1 MTRKIGKILSAAAK
15 TSAFLGVFALC
26 GCLTGKTATEEAILS
41 LSYGDFDKAAAYSDK
56 ALKDD
61 PNDAYALMVAGIA
74 YDNLGYPNRSRR
86 YYEDVVALSDASQ
99 TGMFGQFKKAPP
111 QELRAIAAQRLNFM
125 EQKERPFAKVDADTG
140 LAVFAKSGDDAS
152 VITVEAGEKLS
163 PKGAESF
170 VIEKRSVKGGLD
182 MLDEGDRNVVQRF
195 LTFIRLRDEKLVT
208 QEEWQIR
215 RSVNLGGLM
224 PYSLQPAGQGLD
236 LPAPEADKI
245 IRRLDAL
252 RAALEIRA
260 ITPQEHAAERE
271 IILEALLP
279 SKPRSLMAPK
289 ALPNG
294 IMDGAKM
301 LRRIE
306 TLQRMGLITPAEAAA
321 EKKATENLIYARLGM
336 TGGQKAN
343 ENAAPCIQKCLRQT
357 QTCPQAAPKKAAPA
371 KKKTVKKTVKRKAA
385 PAPQSCSC
393 ALP

>member
-1 MTRKIGKILSAAAK
+1 MTDIGKILSTAAK
-15 TSAFLGVFALC
+15 TSAFLGMFALC
-26 GCLTGKTATEEAILS
+26 GCLTSKTPTEEAILS
-41 LSYGDFDKAAAYSDK
+41 LSLGDFDKAVNYSNE
-56 ALKDD
+56 ALKVD

-86 YYEDVVALSDASQ
+86 YYEDVMALPAGSQ
-99 TGMFGQFKKAPP
+99 AAMFGQFKKTQP

-125 EQKERPFAKVDADTG
+125 EQKERPFAKVDAETG
-140 LAVFAKSGDDAS
+140 AAVFTQNNGDAS
-152 VITVEAGEKLS
+152 VIKVQTGTKLS

-170 VIEKRSVKGGLD
+170 VIEKQSVKGGLD

-236 LPAPEADKI
+236 LPAPEADEI
-245 IRRLDAL
+245 IHRLDAL

-260 ITPQEHAAERE
+260 ITPQEHAVERE

-279 SKPRSLMAPK
+279 SKPRALMTPK
-289 ALPNG
+289 ASPEG
-294 IMDGAKM
+294 VMDGAKM

-343 ENAAPCIQKCLRQT
+343 ANAAPCIQKCLRQT
-357 QTCPQAAPKKAAPA
+357 QTCPQVAPKKAAPV
-371 KKKTVKKTVKRKAA
+371 KKKTVKKPAKKKAA
-385 PAPQSCSC
+385 PAPQNCVC
-393 ALP
+393 AAQ

>member
-1 MTRKIGKILSAAAK
+1 MTDIGKILSTAAK
-15 TSAFLGVFALC
+15 TSAFLGMFALC
-26 GCLTGKTATEEAILS
+26 GCLTSKTPTEEAILS
-41 LSYGDFDKAAAYSDK
+41 LSLGDFDKAVNYSNE
-56 ALKDD
+56 ALKVD

-86 YYEDVVALSDASQ
+86 YYEDVMALPAGSQ
-99 TGMFGQFKKAPP
+99 AAMFGQFKKTQP

-125 EQKERPFAKVDADTG
+125 EQKERPFAKVDAETG
-140 LAVFAKSGDDAS
+140 TAVFTQNNGDAS
-152 VITVEAGEKLS
+152 VIKVQAGTKLS
-163 PKGAESF
+163 PKGAEAF

-236 LPAPEADKI
+236 LPAPEADEI
-245 IRRLDAL
+245 IHRLDAL

-260 ITPQEHAAERE
+260 ITPQEHAVERE

-279 SKPRSLMAPK
+279 SKPRALMPPK
-289 ALPNG
+289 ASPEG
-294 IMDGAKM
+294 VMDGAKM

-343 ENAAPCIQKCLRQT
+343 ANAAPCIQKCLRQT
-357 QTCPQAAPKKAAPA
+357 QTCPQVAPKKAAPV
-371 KKKTVKKTVKRKAA
+371 KKKTVKKPAKKKAA
-385 PAPQSCSC
+385 PAPQNCVC
-393 ALP
+393 AAQ

>member
-1 MTRKIGKILSAAAK
+1 MTDIGKILSTAAK
-15 TSAFLGVFALC
+15 TSAFLGMFALC
-26 GCLTGKTATEEAILS
+26 GCLTSKTPTEEAILS
-41 LSYGDFDKAAAYSDK
+41 LSLGDFDKAVNYSNE
-56 ALKDD
+56 ALKVD

-86 YYEDVVALSDASQ
+86 YYEDVMALPAGSQ
-99 TGMFGQFKKAPP
+99 AAMFGQFKKTQP

-125 EQKERPFAKVDADTG
+125 EQKERPFAKVDAETG
-140 LAVFAKSGDDAS
+140 AAVFTQNNGDAS
-152 VITVEAGEKLS
+152 VIKVQAGTKLS
-163 PKGAESF
+163 PKEAEAF

-236 LPAPEADKI
+236 LPAPEADEI
-245 IRRLDAL
+245 IHRLDAL

-260 ITPQEHAAERE
+260 ITPQEHAVERE

-279 SKPRSLMAPK
+279 SKPRALMPPK
-289 ALPNG
+289 ASPEG
-294 IMDGAKM
+294 VMDGAKM

-343 ENAAPCIQKCLRQT
+343 ANAAPCIQKCLRQT
-357 QTCPQAAPKKAAPA
+357 QTCPQAAPKKAAPV
-371 KKKTVKKTVKRKAA
+371 KKKTVKKPAKKKAA
-385 PAPQSCSC
+385 PAPQNCVC
-393 ALP
+393 AAQ

>member
-1 MTRKIGKILSAAAK
+1 MTDIGKILSTAAK
-15 TSAFLGVFALC
+15 TSAFLGMFALC
-26 GCLTGKTATEEAILS
+26 GCLTSKTPTEEAILS
-41 LSYGDFDKAAAYSDK
+41 LSLGDFDKAVNYSNE
-56 ALKDD
+56 ALKVD

-86 YYEDVVALSDASQ
+86 YYEDVMALPAGSQ
-99 TGMFGQFKKAPP
+99 AAMFGQFKKTQP

-125 EQKERPFAKVDADTG
+125 EQKEHPFAKVDAETDT
-140 LAVFAKSGDDAS
+140 AVFTQNNGDAS
-152 VITVEAGEKLS
+152 VIKVQAGTKLS
-163 PKGAESF
+163 PKGAEAF

-236 LPAPEADKI
+236 LPAPEADEI
-245 IRRLDAL
+245 IHRLDAL

-260 ITPQEHAAERE
+260 ITPQEHAVERE

-279 SKPRSLMAPK
+279 SKPRALMPPK
-289 ALPNG
+289 ASPEG
-294 IMDGAKM
+294 VMDGAKM

-306 TLQRMGLITPAEAAA
+306 TLQRMGLITPAEAAV

-357 QTCPQAAPKKAAPA
+357 QTCPQVAPKKAAPV
-371 KKKTVKKTVKRKAA
+371 KKKTVKKPAKKKAA
-385 PAPQSCSC
+385 PAPQNCVC
-393 ALP
+393 AAQ

>member
-1 MTRKIGKILSAAAK
+1 MTDIGKILSTAAK
-15 TSAFLGVFALC
+15 TSAFLGMFALC
-26 GCLTGKTATEEAILS
+26 GCLTSKTPTEEAILS
-41 LSYGDFDKAAAYSDK
+41 LSLGDFDKAVNYSNE
-56 ALKDD
+56 ALKVD

-86 YYEDVVALSDASQ
+86 YYEDVMALPAGSQ
-99 TGMFGQFKKAPP
+99 AAMFGQFKKTQP

-125 EQKERPFAKVDADTG
+125 EQKERPFAKVDAETG
-140 LAVFAKSGDDAS
+140 TAVFTQNNGDAS
-152 VITVEAGEKLS
+152 VIKVQAGTKLS
-163 PKGAESF
+163 PKGAEAF

-236 LPAPEADKI
+236 LPTPEADEI
-245 IRRLDAL
+245 IHRLDAL

-260 ITPQEHAAERE
+260 ITPQEHAVERE

-279 SKPRSLMAPK
+279 SKPRALMPPK
-289 ALPNG
+289 ASPEG
-294 IMDGAKM
+294 VMDGAKM

-343 ENAAPCIQKCLRQT
+343 ANAAPCIQKCLRQT
-357 QTCPQAAPKKAAPA
+357 QTCPQVAPKKAAPV
-371 KKKTVKKTVKRKAA
+371 KKKTVKKPAKKKAA
-385 PAPQSCSC
+385 PAPQNCVC
-393 ALP
+393 AAQ

>member
-1 MTRKIGKILSAAAK
+1 MTDIGKILSTAAK
-15 TSAFLGVFALC
+15 TSAFLGMFALC
-26 GCLTGKTATEEAILS
+26 GCLTSKTPTEEAILS
-41 LSYGDFDKAAAYSDK
+41 LSLGDFDKAVNYSNE
-56 ALKDD
+56 ALKVD

-86 YYEDVVALSDASQ
+86 YYEDVMALPAGSQ
-99 TGMFGQFKKAPP
+99 AAMFGQFKKTQP

-125 EQKERPFAKVDADTG
+125 EQKEHPFAKVDAETG
-140 LAVFAKSGDDAS
+140 TAVFTQNNGDAS
-152 VITVEAGEKLS
+152 VIKVQAGTKLS
-163 PKGAESF
+163 PKGAEAF

-236 LPAPEADKI
+236 LPAPEADEI
-245 IRRLDAL
+245 IHRLDAL

-260 ITPQEHAAERE
+260 ITPQEHAVERE

-279 SKPRSLMAPK
+279 SKPRALMPPK
-289 ALPNG
+289 ASPEG
-294 IMDGAKM
+294 VMDGAKM

-306 TLQRMGLITPAEAAA
+306 TLQRMGLITPAEAAV

-357 QTCPQAAPKKAAPA
+357 QTCPQVAPKKAAPV
-371 KKKTVKKTVKRKAA
+371 KKKTVKKPAKKKAA
-385 PAPQSCSC
+385 PAPQNCVC
-393 ALP
+393 AAQ

>member
-1 MTRKIGKILSAAAK
+1 MTDIGKILSTAAK
-15 TSAFLGVFALC
+15 TSAFLGMFALC
-26 GCLTGKTATEEAILS
+26 GCLTSKTPTEEAILS
-41 LSYGDFDKAAAYSDK
+41 LSLGDFDKAVNYSNE
-56 ALKDD
+56 ALKVD

-86 YYEDVVALSDASQ
+86 YYEDVMALPAGSQ
-99 TGMFGQFKKAPP
+99 AAMFGQFKKTQP

-125 EQKERPFAKVDADTG
+125 EQKERPFAKVDAETG
-140 LAVFAKSGDDAS
+140 AAVFTQNAGDAS
-152 VITVEAGEKLS
+152 VIKVQAGTKLS
-163 PKGAESF
+163 QKGAESF

-236 LPAPEADKI
+236 LPAPEADEI
-245 IRRLDAL
+245 IHRLDAL

-260 ITPQEHAAERE
+260 ITPQEHAVERE

-279 SKPRSLMAPK
+279 SKPRALMPPK
-289 ALPNG
+289 ASPEG
-294 IMDGAKM
+294 VMDGAKM

-343 ENAAPCIQKCLRQT
+343 ANAAPCIQKCLRQT
-357 QTCPQAAPKKAAPA
+357 QTCPQVAPKKAAPV
-371 KKKTVKKTVKRKAA
+371 KKKTVKKPAKKKAA
-385 PAPQSCSC
+385 PAPQNCVC
-393 ALP
+393 AAQ

>member
-1 MTRKIGKILSAAAK
+1 MTDIGKILSTAAK
-15 TSAFLGVFALC
+15 TSAFLGMFALC
-26 GCLTGKTATEEAILS
+26 GCLTSKTPTEEAILS
-41 LSYGDFDKAAAYSDK
+41 LSLGDFDKAVNYSNE
-56 ALKDD
+56 ALKVD

-86 YYEDVVALSDASQ
+86 YYEDVMALPAGSQ
-99 TGMFGQFKKAPP
+99 AAMFGQFKKTQP

-125 EQKERPFAKVDADTG
+125 EQKERPFAKVDAETG
-140 LAVFAKSGDDAS
+140 AAVFTQNNGDAS
-152 VITVEAGEKLS
+152 VVKVRAGTKLS
-163 PKGAESF
+163 PKEAEAF

-236 LPAPEADKI
+236 LPAPEADEI
-245 IRRLDAL
+245 IHRLDAL

-260 ITPQEHAAERE
+260 ITPQEHAVERE

-279 SKPRSLMAPK
+279 SKPRALMSPK
-289 ALPNG
+289 ASPEG
-294 IMDGAKM
+294 VMDGAKM

-357 QTCPQAAPKKAAPA
+357 QTCPQVAPKKAAPV
-371 KKKTVKKTVKRKAA
+371 KKKTVKKPAKKKAA
-385 PAPQSCSC
+385 PAPQNCVC
-393 ALP
+393 AAQ

>member
-1 MTRKIGKILSAAAK
+1 MTDIGKILSTAAK
-15 TSAFLGVFALC
+15 TSAFLGMFALC
-26 GCLTGKTATEEAILS
+26 GCLTSKTPTEEAILS
-41 LSYGDFDKAAAYSDK
+41 LSLGDFDKAVNYSNE
-56 ALKDD
+56 ALKVD

-86 YYEDVVALSDASQ
+86 YYEDVMALPAGSQ
-99 TGMFGQFKKAPP
+99 AAMFGQFKKTQP

-125 EQKERPFAKVDADTG
+125 EQKEHPFAKVDAETG
-140 LAVFAKSGDDAS
+140 TAVFTQNNGDAS
-152 VITVEAGEKLS
+152 VIKVQAGTKLS
-163 PKGAESF
+163 PKGAEAF

-236 LPAPEADKI
+236 LPAPEADEI
-245 IRRLDAL
+245 IHRLDAL

-260 ITPQEHAAERE
+260 ITPQEHAVERE

-279 SKPRSLMAPK
+279 SRPRALMPPK
-289 ALPNG
+289 APPEG
-294 IMDGAKM
+294 VMDGAKM

-306 TLQRMGLITPAEAAA
+306 TLQRMGLITPAEAAV

-343 ENAAPCIQKCLRQT
+343 ENAEPCIQKCLRQT
-357 QTCPQAAPKKAAPA
+357 QTCPQVAPKKAAPV
-371 KKKTVKKTVKRKAA
+371 KKKTVKKPAKKKAA
-385 PAPQSCSC
+385 PAPQNCVC
-393 ALP
+393 AAQ

>member
-1 MTRKIGKILSAAAK
+1 MTDIGKILSTAAK
-15 TSAFLGVFALC
+15 TSAFLGMFALC
-26 GCLTGKTATEEAILS
+26 GCLTSKTPTEEAILS
-41 LSYGDFDKAAAYSDK
+41 LSLGDFDKAVNYSNE
-56 ALKDD
+56 ALKVD

-86 YYEDVVALSDASQ
+86 YYEDVMALPAGSQ
-99 TGMFGQFKKAPP
+99 AAMFGQFKKTQP

-125 EQKERPFAKVDADTG
+125 EQKERPFAKVDAETG
-140 LAVFAKSGDDAS
+140 AAVFTQNNGDAS
-152 VITVEAGEKLS
+152 VIKVQAGTKLS
-163 PKGAESF
+163 PKEAEAF

-236 LPAPEADKI
+236 LPAPEADEI
-245 IRRLDAL
+245 IHRLDAL

-260 ITPQEHAAERE
+260 ITPQEHAVERE

-279 SKPRSLMAPK
+279 SKPRALMPPK
-289 ALPNG
+289 ASPNG
-294 IMDGAKM
+294 VMDGAKM

-343 ENAAPCIQKCLRQT
+343 ANAAPCIQKCLRQT
-357 QTCPQAAPKKAAPA
+357 QTCPQVAPKKASPV
-371 KKKTVKKTVKRKAA
+371 KKKTVKKPARKKAA
-385 PAPQSCSC
+385 PAPQNCVC
-393 ALP
+393 AAQ

>member
-1 MTRKIGKILSAAAK
+1 MTDIGKILSTAAK
-15 TSAFLGVFALC
+15 TSAFLGMFALC
-26 GCLTGKTATEEAILS
+26 GCLTSKTPTEEAILS
-41 LSYGDFDKAAAYSDK
+41 LSLGDFDKAVNYSNE
-56 ALKDD
+56 ALKVD

-86 YYEDVVALSDASQ
+86 YYEDVMALPAGNQ
-99 TGMFGQFKKAPP
+99 AAMFGQFKKTQP

-125 EQKERPFAKVDADTG
+125 EQKELPFAKVDAETG
-140 LAVFAKSGDDAS
+140 AAVFTQNNGDAS
-152 VITVEAGEKLS
+152 VIKVQAGTKLS
-163 PKGAESF
+163 PKGAEAF
-170 VIEKRSVKGGLD
+170 VIEKQSVKGGLD

-236 LPAPEADKI
+236 LPAPEADAI
-245 IRRLDAL
+245 IHRLDAL

-260 ITPQEHAAERE
+260 ITPQEHAVERE

-279 SKPRSLMAPK
+279 SKPRALMPPK
-289 ALPNG
+289 ALPEG
-294 IMDGAKM
+294 VMDGAKM

-306 TLQRMGLITPAEAAA
+306 TLQRMGLITPAEAAV

-343 ENAAPCIQKCLRQT
+343 ANAAPCIQKCLRQT
-357 QTCPQAAPKKAAPA
+357 QTCPQVAPQKAAPV
-371 KKKTVKKTVKRKAA
+371 KKKTLKKPAKKKAA
-385 PAPQSCSC
+385 PAPQNCVC
-393 ALP
+393 AAQ

>member
-1 MTRKIGKILSAAAK
+1 MTDIGKILSTAAK
-15 TSAFLGVFALC
+15 TSAFLGMFALC
-26 GCLTGKTATEEAILS
+26 GCLTSKTPTEEAILS
-41 LSYGDFDKAAAYSDK
+41 LSLGDFDKAVNYSNE
-56 ALKDD
+56 ALKVD

-86 YYEDVVALSDASQ
+86 YYEDVMALPAGSQ
-99 TGMFGQFKKAPP
+99 AAMFGQFKKTQP

-125 EQKERPFAKVDADTG
+125 EQKERPFAKVDAETG
-140 LAVFAKSGDDAS
+140 AAVFTQNNGDAS
-152 VITVEAGEKLS
+152 VIKVQAGTKLS
-163 PKGAESF
+163 PKGAEAF

-236 LPAPEADKI
+236 LPAPEADEI

-260 ITPQEHAAERE
+260 ITPQEHAVERE

-279 SKPRSLMAPK
+279 SKPRALMPPK
-289 ALPNG
+289 ASPNG
-294 IMDGAKM
+294 VMDGAKM

-343 ENAAPCIQKCLRQT
+343 ANAAPCIQKCLRQT
-357 QTCPQAAPKKAAPA
+357 QTCPQVAPKKAAPV
-371 KKKTVKKTVKRKAA
+371 KKKTVKKPAKKKAA
-385 PAPQSCSC
+385 PAPQNCVC
-393 ALP
+393 AAQ

>member
-1 MTRKIGKILSAAAK
+1 MTDIGKILSTAAK
-15 TSAFLGVFALC
+15 TSAFLGMFALC
-26 GCLTGKTATEEAILS
+26 GCLTSKTPTEEAILS
-41 LSYGDFDKAAAYSDK
+41 LSLGDFDKAVNYSNE
-56 ALKDD
+56 ALKVD

-86 YYEDVVALSDASQ
+86 YYEDVMALPAGSQ
-99 TGMFGQFKKAPP
+99 AAMFGQFKKTQP

-125 EQKERPFAKVDADTG
+125 EQKERPFAKVDAETG
-140 LAVFAKSGDDAS
+140 AAVFTQNNGDAS
-152 VITVEAGEKLS
+152 VIKVQAGTKLS
-163 PKGAESF
+163 PKGAEAF

-236 LPAPEADKI
+236 LPAPEADEI
-245 IRRLDAL
+245 IHRLDAL

-260 ITPQEHAAERE
+260 ITPQEHAVERE

-279 SKPRSLMAPK
+279 SKPRALMPPK
-289 ALPNG
+289 ASPEG
-294 IMDGAKM
+294 VMDGAKM

-306 TLQRMGLITPAEAAA
+306 TLQRMGLITPAEAAV

-357 QTCPQAAPKKAAPA
+357 QTCPQVAPKKAAPV
-371 KKKTVKKTVKRKAA
+371 KKKTVKKPAKKKAA
-385 PAPQSCSC
+385 PAPQNCVC
-393 ALP
+393 AAQ

>member
-1 MTRKIGKILSAAAK
+1 MTDIGKILSTAAK
-15 TSAFLGVFALC
+15 TSAFLGMFALC
-26 GCLTGKTATEEAILS
+26 GCLTSKTPTEEAILS
-41 LSYGDFDKAAAYSDK
+41 LSLGDFDKAVNYSNE
-56 ALKDD
+56 ALKVD

-86 YYEDVVALSDASQ
+86 YYEDVMALPAGSQ
-99 TGMFGQFKKAPP
+99 AAMFGQFKKTQP

-125 EQKERPFAKVDADTG
+125 EQKERPFAKVDAETG
-140 LAVFAKSGDDAS
+140 AAVFTQNAGDAS
-152 VITVEAGEKLS
+152 VIKVQAGTKLS
-163 PKGAESF
+163 PKGAEAF

-236 LPAPEADKI
+236 LPAPEADEI
-245 IRRLDAL
+245 IHRLDAL

-260 ITPQEHAAERE
+260 ITPQEHAVERE

-279 SKPRSLMAPK
+279 SKPRALMPPK
-289 ALPNG
+289 ASPEG
-294 IMDGAKM
+294 VMDGAKM

-306 TLQRMGLITPAEAAA
+306 TLQRMGLITPAEAAV

-343 ENAAPCIQKCLRQT
+343 ANAAPCIQKCLRQT
-357 QTCPQAAPKKAAPA
+357 QTCPQVAPKKAAPV
-371 KKKTVKKTVKRKAA
+371 KKKTVKKPAKKKAA
-385 PAPQSCSC
+385 PAPQNCVC
-393 ALP
+393 AAQ

>member
-1 MTRKIGKILSAAAK
+1 MTDIGKILSTAAK
-15 TSAFLGVFALC
+15 TSAFLGMFALC
-26 GCLTGKTATEEAILS
+26 GCLTSKTPTEEAILS
-41 LSYGDFDKAAAYSDK
+41 LSLGDFDKAVNYSNE
-56 ALKDD
+56 ALKVD

-86 YYEDVVALSDASQ
+86 YYEDVMALPAGSQ
-99 TGMFGQFKKAPP
+99 AAMFGQFKKTQP

-125 EQKERPFAKVDADTG
+125 EQKERPFAKVDAETG
-140 LAVFAKSGDDAS
+140 AAVFTQNAGDAS
-152 VITVEAGEKLS
+152 VVKVRAGTKLS

-236 LPAPEADKI
+236 LPAPEADEI
-245 IRRLDAL
+245 IHRLDAL

-260 ITPQEHAAERE
+260 ITPQEHAVERE

-279 SKPRSLMAPK
+279 SKPRALMPPK
-289 ALPNG
+289 ASPEG
-294 IMDGAKM
+294 VMDGAKM

-343 ENAAPCIQKCLRQT
+343 ANAAPCIQKCLRQT
-357 QTCPQAAPKKAAPA
+357 QTCPQAAPKKAAPV
-371 KKKTVKKTVKRKAA
+371 KKKTVKKPAKKKAA
-385 PAPQSCSC
+385 PAPQNCVC
-393 ALP
+393 AAQ

>member
-1 MTRKIGKILSAAAK
+1 MTDIGKILSTAAK
-15 TSAFLGVFALC
+15 TSAFLGMFALC
-26 GCLTGKTATEEAILS
+26 GCLTSKTPTEEAILS
-41 LSYGDFDKAAAYSDK
+41 LSLGDFDKAVNYSNE
-56 ALKDD
+56 ALKVD

-86 YYEDVVALSDASQ
+86 YYEDVMALPAGSQ
-99 TGMFGQFKKAPP
+99 AAMFGQFKKTQP

-125 EQKERPFAKVDADTG
+125 EQKERPFAKVDAETG
-140 LAVFAKSGDDAS
+140 AAVFTQNNGDAS
-152 VITVEAGEKLS
+152 VVKVRAGTKLS
-163 PKGAESF
+163 PKEAEAF

-236 LPAPEADKI
+236 LPAPEADEI
-245 IRRLDAL
+245 IHRLDAL

-260 ITPQEHAAERE
+260 ITPQEHAVERE

-279 SKPRSLMAPK
+279 SKPRALMPPK
-289 ALPNG
+289 ASPNG
-294 IMDGAKM
+294 VMDGAKM

-343 ENAAPCIQKCLRQT
+343 ANAAPCIQKCLRQT
-357 QTCPQAAPKKAAPA
+357 QTCPQVAPKKAAPV
-371 KKKTVKKTVKRKAA
+371 KKKTVKKPAKKKAA
-385 PAPQSCSC
+385 PAPQNCVC
-393 ALP
+393 AAQ